1 MKISGIDFPKSLL
14 NAQRN
19 NQLVVFCGAGVSIP
33 QPAGLPTF
41 RQLAKAVALGSGE
54 TLGKDEPEDR
64 FLGRLAHKGQ
74 QVHLQAA
81 EVIRK
86 NAPKPS
92 CLHHDLT
99 ALYRNPDSLRIVTTN
114 FDTLFEEAVKE
125 RFGTEQK
132 VFRAPALRLGRDFNG
147 IVHVHGSIDSPNDMI
162 LTDADFGRAYL
173 SEGWARI
180 FLLDLF
186 RTFTVLF
193 VGYAHN
199 DMVMMEGSKEKV
211 GEFGPWNVVESTWE
225 GMTMTMWL
233 LKDGWEDEW
242 RFVDDVPDDGQE
254 PVCPAE

>member
-19 NQLVVFCGAGVSIP
+19 NQLVVFCGAGVSMP
-33 QPAGLPTF
+33 QPAGLSTF

-86 NAPKPS
+86 NVPKPS

-114 FDTLFEEAVKE
+114 FDTLFEEAAKE

-132 VFRAPALRLGRDFNG
+132 VFRAPALPLGRDFNG

-162 LTDADFGRAYL
+162 LTDADFRLRGSLYL
-173 SEGWARI
+173 GQTLEQRRQ
-180 FLLDLF
+180 L
-186 RTFTVLF
+186 
-193 VGYAHN
+193 
-199 DMVMMEGSKEKV
+199 V
-211 GEFGPWNVVESTWE
+211 GEFREIYRCRSSAVHEGTLPDVVTVNGESAPI
-225 GMTMTMWL
+225 GKFINSSQNLFKRCL
-233 LKDGWEDEW
+233 LKVIESGEW
-242 RFVDDVPDDGQE
+242 PDWTTVELGGGQE
-254 PVCPAE
+254 AEN